1 MKSNPQG
8 EKLIADNSPI
18 KERDIDDF
26 SEGVTH
32 LIKTQDV
39 EPIIKSIHAIPD
51 MARRKANT
59 QVSSRLLGTIPTV
72 IALNWAKESGTTI
85 YSREFFSY
93 ARKKLL
99 TDPDFKAF
107 RVQRG
112 KHDNPNLR

>member
-1 MKSNPQG
+1 MIDPKS
-8 EKLIADNSPI
+8 EKVRLANSPVR
-18 KERDIDDF
+18 ERDIDDF

-39 EPIIKSIHAIPD
+39 EPIMKTVHEIPS
-51 MARRKANT
+51 MARRPANT
-59 QVSSRLLGTIPTV
+59 QIASRLLGSIPV
-72 IALNWAKESGTTI
+72 LIAVNWAKESGTTI
-85 YSREFFSY
+85 YSREFFAY

>member
-1 MKSNPQG
+1 MRLDPPS
-8 EKLIADNSPI
+8 ERVRLANSPVR
-18 KERDIDDF
+18 ERDVDDF
-26 SEGVTH
+26 SDKVTH
-32 LIKTQDV
+32 IVKTQNV
-39 EPIIKSIHAIPD
+39 EPIIETIKAIPD
-51 MARRKANT
+51 MARRKGNT
-59 QVSSRLLGTIPTV
+59 QTASRLLGTIPTV

-85 YSREFFSY
+85 YSREFFAY